1 MAGTRPSL
9 PARTA
14 VPRNRQRSFT
24 KTVTNLRLSLS
35 VIRPIIKNMF
45 SITCHHCEKR
55 YLVGTSAIVS
65 FGNTAGGPEA
75 VVSCP
80 KGHAVL
86 HDFRTDTSTPLPA
99 DDVLDVPVAA

>member
-1 MAGTRPSL
+1 MSY
-9 PARTA
+9 
-14 VPRNRQRSFT
+14 
-24 KTVTNLRLSLS
+24 TVRCPML
-35 VIRPIIKNMF
+35 KDMF

-65 FGNTAGGPEA
+65 FGNTADGPEA

-86 HDFRTDTSTPLPA
+86 HDFRTDTSTPLPS
-99 DDVLDVPVAA
+99 DDVHRVPVAA